1 MTDLDVPNE
10 RIVLNARNVSTVPKG
25 AYHDDLV
32 RGLILLVRPSAKAE
46 LRRSWVLR
54 VTISGKRKRIGL
66 GPLSLTGLAEAR
78 QKAREALRLIDAG
91 ADPSRAGKARQR
103 AADEARTLTFKGAMD
118 LYLAEAARA
127 YKNPKSE
134 AIRTRALQTIC
145 APLHLRPVE
154 TISPR
159 DIQSTLKAFTP
170 ETQRKALAAIR
181 AVFDLA
187 LVEMEQRGSP
197 LNRNPASP
205 DLMRAVGYRRPSRAA
220 DRPHPAL
227 DFRQAPAFMAE
238 LVEVGTP
245 AARLIE
251 FIILTAS
258 RSGAARLCRYDQIDA
273 NKRLWRIPAAQLKD
287 SNHRSGDFVVPLSPA
302 ALAAV
307 ETMQLINSRRH
318 KPSRYVFAEN
328 DGDGPLREDRLTTLI
343 RNLRRKSGWR
353 DPHSERPIVIHGF
366 RASFRTWVE
375 TTRRHDKDFA
385 EISLGHKVNG
395 EVAARYIRTGL
406 IDERRKLLDE
416 WARHCSGQSAEV
428 IPLWRGQ

>member
-1 MTDLDVPNE
+1 MADPNA
-10 RIVLNARNVSTVPKG
+10 RVVLNARNVSIVRKG
-25 AYHDDLV
+25 AHHDDLV
-32 RGLILLVRPSAKAE
+32 RGLILLVRPSAKGE

-54 VTISGKRKRIGL
+54 VTIGGKRKRIGL

-78 QKAREALRLIDAG
+78 QKAREALHLIEAG
-91 ADPSRAGKARQR
+91 EDPSRAGKARQR

-134 AIRTRALQTIC
+134 AIRTRALQMIC

-159 DIQSTLKAFTP
+159 DIQSILKAFAP

-181 AVFDLA
+181 AVFDRA

-220 DRPHPAL
+220 DRPHPAI
-227 DFRQAPAFMAE
+227 DFQQAPRFMAE
-238 LVEVGTP
+238 LAEVGTP

-251 FIILTAS
+251 FIVLTAS
-258 RSGAARLCRYDQIDA
+258 RSGAARLCHYDQIDA
-273 NKRLWRIPAAQLKD
+273 DKRLWRIPAAQLKD

-307 ETMQLINSRRH
+307 ETMRAINARRP
-318 KPSRYVFAEN
+318 KPSPYVFAEN
-328 DGDGPLREDRLTTLI
+328 DSNGPLKEDRLTTLI
-343 RNLRRKSGWR
+343 RNLRRKGSWR

-406 IDERRKLLDE
+406 IEERRKLLDE
-416 WARHCSGQSAEV
+416 WARHCAGQSAE
-428 IPLWRGQ
+428 IRPFRRA

>member
-1 MTDLDVPNE
+1 MADLDVPNA
-10 RIVLNARNVSTVPKG
+10 RTVLNARNVSTVPKG
-25 AYHDDLV
+25 AHHDDLV
-32 RGLILLVRPSAKAE
+32 RGLILLVRPAAKGK

-54 VTISGKRKRIGL
+54 VTIGGKRKRIGF

-91 ADPSRAGKARQR
+91 EDPSRAGKARQR
-103 AADEARTLTFKGAMD
+103 AANEARTLTFKGAMD

-154 TISPR
+154 SISPR
-159 DIQSTLKAFTP
+159 DIQSTLKAFAP

-205 DLMRAVGYRRPSRAA
+205 DLMRAVGYRRPSRSA
-220 DRPHPAL
+220 DRPHPAI
-227 DFRQAPAFMAE
+227 DYQEAGVFMAA
-238 LVEVGTP
+238 LAEVRTP
-245 AARLIE
+245 AARCLE

-258 RSGAARLCRYDQIDA
+258 RSGAARLARFDQIDA
-273 NKRLWRIPAAQLKD
+273 EKRLWRIPAAQLKD

-307 ETMQLINSRRH
+307 ETMRTINARRP
-318 KPSRYVFAEN
+318 KPSPYVFAGN
-328 DGDGPLREDRLTTLI
+328 DGGGPLKEDRLTALI
-343 RNLRRKSGWR
+343 RNLRCKGGWR

-395 EVAARYIRTGL
+395 EVASRYIRTGL
-406 IDERRKLLDE
+406 IDERRTLLDE
-416 WARHCSGQSAEV
+416 WAGCCAGLGAE
-428 IPLWRGQ
+428 IRPFRRAR

>member
-25 AYHDDLV
+25 AHHDDLV
-32 RGLILLVRPSAKAE
+32 RGLILLVRPSARRE
-46 LRRSWVLR
+46 FRRSWVLR
-54 VTISGKRKRIGL
+54 VTIGGKRKRIGL
-66 GPLSLTGLAEAR
+66 GALSVTGLAEAR

-91 ADPSRAGKARQR
+91 EDPTRAGKARQR
-103 AADEARTLTFKGAMD
+103 AAHEARTLTFKGAVD

-134 AIRTRALQTIC
+134 AIRNRALQTIC
-145 APLHLRPVE
+145 SPLHSRAVE

-159 DIQSTLKAFTP
+159 DIQFTLKAFAP
-170 ETQRKALAAIR
+170 ETQRKALAAVR

-205 DLMRAVGYRRPSRAA
+205 DLMRAVGYRRPPRAS
-220 DRPHPAL
+220 DKPHPAL
-227 DFRQAPAFMAE
+227 DYREAPAFMGALAE
-238 LVEVGTP
+238 VRTP

-258 RSGAARLCRYDQIDA
+258 RSGAARLTRFDQIDVD
-273 NKRLWRIPAAQLKD
+273 KRLWRIPASQLKD
-287 SNHRSGDFVVPLSPA
+287 SGYRSGDFVVPLSSA

-307 ETMQLINSRRH
+307 EAMRANKAS
-318 KPSRYVFAEN
+318 PSPYVFAGN
-328 DGDGPLREDRLTTLI
+328 DGDGPLKEDRLTTLI
-343 RNLRRKSGWR
+343 RNLRRKGGWR

-375 TTRRHDKDFA
+375 TTRRYDKDFA

-416 WARHCSGQSAEV
+416 WARHCAGQSAEV
-428 IPLWRGQ
+428 IPLRRWQ

>member
-1 MTDLDVPNE
+1 MADVGVPNE
-10 RIVLNARNVSTVPKG
+10 RIVLNARNVGTVPKG

-32 RGLILLVRPSAKAE
+32 RGLILLVRPAAKGGF
-46 LRRSWVLR
+46 RRSWVLR
-54 VTISGKRKRIGL
+54 VTIGGKRKRIGL

-91 ADPSRAGKARQR
+91 EDPTRSGKALQR
-103 AADEARTLTFKGAMD
+103 AAAEARTLTFKGAMD
-118 LYLAEAARA
+118 LYLAEAAQA

-134 AIRTRALQTIC
+134 AIRTRALQTLC
-145 APLHLRPVE
+145 APLHPRPVE
-154 TISPR
+154 AISPR
-159 DIQSTLKAFTP
+159 DIQFTLKVFAP

-197 LNRNPASP
+197 LNRNPASA

-220 DRPHPAL
+220 DRPHPAI
-227 DFRQAPAFMAE
+227 DYREMPAFMAALAE
-238 LVEVGTP
+238 IRTP

-251 FIILTAS
+251 FIIMTAS
-258 RSGAARLCRYDQIDA
+258 RSGAARLCRYDQIDPD
-273 NKRLWRIPAAQLKD
+273 KRQWRIPAAQLKD
-287 SNHRSGDFVVPLSPA
+287 GNHRSGDFVVPLSPA

-307 ETMQLINSRRH
+307 ETMRAINARRP
-318 KPSRYVFAEN
+318 KPSPYVFAEN
-328 DGDGPLREDRLTTLI
+328 EGDRPLREDRLTTLM
-343 RNLRRKSGWR
+343 RNLRRKGGWR

-375 TTRRHDKDFA
+375 TTRRYGKDFA

-416 WARHCSGQSAEV
+416 WAHHCAGESGEA
-428 IPLWRGQ
+428 

>member
-1 MTDLDVPNE
+1 MADADVPEE
-10 RIVLNARNVSTVPKG
+10 RMVLNARNVSTVPKG
-25 AYHDDLV
+25 AHHDNLV
-32 RGLILLVRPSAKAE
+32 RGLILLVRSAAKGGF
-46 LRRSWVLR
+46 RRSWVLR
-54 VTISGKRKRIGL
+54 VTIGGKRKRIGL

-91 ADPSRAGKARQR
+91 EDPTRACKVRQR
-103 AADEARTLTFKGAMD
+103 IAAEARTLTFKGAMD
-118 LYLAEAARA
+118 LYLAEAARP

-145 APLHLRPVE
+145 APLHTRPVE

-159 DIQSTLKAFTP
+159 DIQSALKALAP

-220 DRPHPAL
+220 DRPHPAI
-227 DFRQAPAFMAE
+227 DYRETAAFMAA
-238 LVEVGTP
+238 LAEVRTP

-251 FIILTAS
+251 FIVLTTS

-273 NKRLWRIPAAQLKD
+273 DKRLWRIPAAQLKD
-287 SNHRSGDFVVPLSPA
+287 SNHRSGDFVVPLSLA
-302 ALAAV
+302 ALTAI
-307 ETMQLINSRRH
+307 ESMRTINPRRP
-318 KPSRYVFAEN
+318 KPSPYVFAES

-343 RNLRRKSGWR
+343 RNLRRKGGWR

-406 IDERRKLLDE
+406 IDERRKLLDD
-416 WARHCSGQSAEV
+416 WARHCAGESAEV
-428 IPLWRGQ
+428 IPLRRGQ